1 MSKFLSI
8 LVTLGVIF
16 AVVFFYSKKMAPG
29 GSAGSPAESISTTAI
44 KADLLSIAQ
53 AERLY
58 FAQNGRYGSFAE
70 LTSSGS
76 LSLPRT
82 GRDGYTYSVEVTDAG
97 FLVTARFTPSDGGSS
112 APRRPALVIDQSMQV
127 HEAN

>member
-1 MSKFLSI
+1 MSS
-8 LVTLGVIF
+8 
-16 AVVFFYSKKMAPG
+16 PW
-29 GSAGSPAESISTTAI
+29 GSAGSPAVSISTTAI
-44 KADLLSIAQ
+44 KADLLSVAQ

-82 GRDGYTYSVEVTDAG
+82 GRQGYTYSVEITDAG
-97 FLVTARFTPSDGGSS
+97 FLLTARFTPSDGGSS
-112 APRRPALVIDQSMQV
+112 VPRPPALVLDQSRQIR
-127 HEAN
+127 EAD